1 MTSTTA
7 LPGAGMDAFFKANGI
22 AIIGASDDPTKI
34 GGRPVYLL
42 RKYGYKGPIYPI
54 NPRGGTIQDI
64 PAYTSVL
71 DLPTAPDM
79 AIIVV
84 AAEHVASALR
94 DCATRGVKAAA
105 VLSAGFTETGPEGEA
120 MQNELVR
127 SEEHTSELQSR
138 ENLVC

>member
-1 MTSTTA
+1 
-7 LPGAGMDAFFKANGI
+7 
-22 AIIGASDDPTKI
+22 
-34 GGRPVYLL
+34 LL

-120 MQNELVR
+120 MQNELVEIAR
-127 SEEHTSELQSR
+127 TNGIRLLGPNCLGSFSVIDAVIGSFSIVLEEDMPP
-138 ENLVC
+138 